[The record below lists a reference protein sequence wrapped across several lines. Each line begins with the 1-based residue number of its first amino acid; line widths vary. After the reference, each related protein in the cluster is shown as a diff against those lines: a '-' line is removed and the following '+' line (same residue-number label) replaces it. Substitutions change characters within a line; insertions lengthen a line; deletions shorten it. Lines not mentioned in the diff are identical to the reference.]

1 MAQCQMRYDQ
11 RGKRDFGPVMI
22 RPTLA
27 WSPLLLAL
35 LALLP
40 VGARAEPPEFDRPGI
55 AFATSTLPA
64 GAFDWEQGLPD
75 VQRDTADGVRTTL
88 YSADTTLRIGLASNL
103 EIQFAG
109 SAWNRLDV
117 RSGGI
122 ATRNEGGGDTTIA
135 VKWAPALATKDMSM
149 ALLGGVTLD
158 TGASAFT
165 NGRLAYSMGA
175 TVSRNLGSG
184 RAVALYGN
192 ASHCGSRN
200 TWTVSPNFSFPLGQ
214 DFGAYVEAGYT
225 SGGDGSS
232 TVAGGGLTWLLHER
246 VQFDLYALHGLT
258 SRSPDLQAGF
268 GVSAFW
274 D

>member
-1 MAQCQMRYDQ
+1 MAQRQMRRDQ
-11 RGKRDFGPVMI
+11 RGKRDLGPVMI
-22 RPTLA
+22 RPRLA
-27 WSPLLLAL
+27 WSALLLAV

-40 VGARAEPPEFDRPGI
+40 VSAMAETPEFDRPGI

-64 GAFDWEQGLPD
+64 GTFDWEQGLPD
-75 VQRDTADGVRTTL
+75 VQRDTADGVRTSR

-117 RSGGI
+117 RSGGT
-122 ATRNEGGGDTTIA
+122 ATRNEGGGDTTVA
-135 VKWAPALATKDMSM
+135 MKWAPALATKHVSM
-149 ALLGGVTLD
+149 ALLGGVTLT
-158 TGASAFT
+158 TGDSAFT
-165 NGRLAYSMGA
+165 NGRPAYSLGA
-175 TVSRNLGSG
+175 TISRDLGSG

-192 ASHCGSRN
+192 ASRSGGRN
-200 TWTVSPNFSFPLGQ
+200 IWTVSPNFSFPFGQ
-214 DFGAYVEAGYT
+214 DMGAYVEAGHT
-225 SGGDGSS
+225 SGGDGAS
-232 TVAGGGLTWLLHER
+232 TVAGGGLTWLLHEH